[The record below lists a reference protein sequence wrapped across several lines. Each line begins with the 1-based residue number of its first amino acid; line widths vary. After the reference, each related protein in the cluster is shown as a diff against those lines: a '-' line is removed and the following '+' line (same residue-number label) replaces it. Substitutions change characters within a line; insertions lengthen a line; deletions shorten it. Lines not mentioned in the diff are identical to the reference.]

1 MSDHSAAQKAALA
14 VGAFAAAVAVGAIY
28 VTVHESRR
36 KAKKAK
42 KEAAQKGERSSD
54 GLSAEQLIAVLKE
67 SACAAYQ
74 LIEQTRK
81 MVHEKHVQ
89 TGQPLEQCVDEL
101 QKNFESAMETVIG
114 SIRAKHGVSEQ
125 QMTASMVANTNVAE
139 VAQAVTEL
147 REAMNGKAPP
157 GYTQRAEEQAAEAAK
172 QRVRRNGKSRRKG

>member
-74 LIEQTRK
+74 LIEQVGRK
-81 MVHEKHVQ
+81 PLSGGSLCHVLRCYAL
-89 TGQPLEQCVDEL
+89 PHS
-101 QKNFESAMETVIG
+101 SAALLLCC
-114 SIRAKHGVSEQ
+114 SAC
-125 QMTASMVANTNVAE
+125 TACT
-139 VAQAVTEL
+139 
-147 REAMNGKAPP
+147 
-157 GYTQRAEEQAAEAAK
+157 AA
-172 QRVRRNGKSRRKG
+172 